1 MSRIGSGLPV
11 PSAGTSN
18 TYPCGRSVNDV
29 VSSHVSHE
37 FQSVIPPAQFRSVPL
52 RLARRDESPLV
63 RVELDGRCST
73 CADRVVGV
81 AAERRSMLFFV
92 IAHETHAPIPGVERA
107 HAVKPARN
115 ALAIGHD
122 VAVPAEGHIAEA
134 LGQPQ
139 ERKAGRFVERVDER
153 AIGDSAQ
160 GCASTSGVRTAR
172 ASSV

>member
-1 MSRIGSGLPV
+1 M
-11 PSAGTSN
+11 
-18 TYPCGRSVNDV
+18 
-29 VSSHVSHE
+29 
-37 FQSVIPPAQFRSVPL
+37 F
-52 RLARRDESPLV
+52 
-63 RVELDGRCST
+63 
-73 CADRVVGV
+73 
-81 AAERRSMLFFV
+81 FFV

-160 GCASTSGVRTAR
+160 GCASTSGVHFGTRQQRMKRDSRRRGGSPFEKCAAINCRHGYR
-172 ASSV
+172 AFPSWDVGISFRSEPTEKQVKDPRLSRFGTFYRL